1 MTNKAQ
7 ENEKLYAE
15 EICKI
20 LHISKRKC
28 AWMLQNGMIPCKD
41 TGKKTHRYIV
51 TRSDLDEYIKDSA
64 AHPEKYFIPITF
76 STKNPGVRKP
86 NKTYETDK
94 FYLHPEQVPDDF
106 RAWLDDEWYDLP
118 DAITPKDV
126 ESILGYEHE
135 SVRRWIGRGW
145 LRITRAHNFEY
156 VAREWLIDFMC
167 DYGFQIIKKSE
178 RHREL
183 LGRYFEGKA

>member
-1 MTNKAQ
+1 MTNKSQ
-7 ENEKLYAE
+7 NGEILYAE

-51 TRSDLDEYIKDSA
+51 RRCDLDEYIKDSA
-64 AHPEKYFIPITF
+64 EHPEKYFIPITF

-86 NKTYETDK
+86 VKRYETDK
-94 FYLHPEQVPDDF
+94 YYLHPEQVPADF
-106 RAWLDDEWYDLP
+106 RAWLDDTWYDLP
-118 DAITPKDV
+118 DAFTPKDV
-126 ESILGYEHE
+126 ETILGYEHE
-135 SVRRWIGRGW
+135 SVRRWITRGW

-178 RHREL
+178 RHREM
-183 LGRYFEGKA
+183 LGRYFEERA